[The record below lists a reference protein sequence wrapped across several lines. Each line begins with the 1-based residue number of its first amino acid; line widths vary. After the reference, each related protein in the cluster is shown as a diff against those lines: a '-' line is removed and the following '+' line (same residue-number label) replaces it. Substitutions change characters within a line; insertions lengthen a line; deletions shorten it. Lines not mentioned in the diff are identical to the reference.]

1 MTAEVM
7 NPPAREANAESHA
20 LKQLRLAAGYHAV
33 RLEYAEIGGG
43 DPFLSMDGA
52 WEIYCK

>member
-1 MTAEVM
+1 MTDEIL
-7 NPPAREANAESHA
+7 NPPAREASRPSRGLGA
-20 LKQLRLAAGYHAV
+20 LRLAAGYHAV

-43 DPFLSMDGA
+43 EPFLAKDGA